1 MIFCEMCFTEYSEIQ
16 DIIRTLN
23 EKGDCPTCKSRSVH
37 ICNSEYLSADSSYEK
52 RETLEGIKNIFNE
65 MVSIYSLK
73 EDLPED
79 FPKGE
84 LESVKE
90 SLFYKWNI
98 FNKEKITPA
107 HVRDILIALLPEKYE
122 SVPGLFDELVGIKE
136 RSPSM
141 YKQDLLILKDNN
153 WEDFTHS
160 IKYENRFHSQQIN
173 LANLEFFLS
182 YFEETVSE
190 GEEFYRC
197 RLNNDEKIFE
207 EKDLKAPPEG
217 VASAGRLNPEGI
229 SRLYLCSEEETAI
242 GEIRASRHD
251 IVTIGKFQV
260 KEKLR
265 VLDLSNFDQ
274 INILSTFGYSE
285 FLKYYLNMDALKQ
298 ISDELAKPVRSSDKS
313 RDYLATQYISDF
325 VKSITGE
332 EKSSYQG
339 IKYRSTA
346 SETGYN
352 LMLFKD
358 SEIELVSQETK
369 AIKYIKYLYGKGT
382 K

>member
-1 MIFCEMCFTEYSEIQ
+1 MIFCEKCFSECSEIQ
-16 DIIRTLN
+16 EMIRRLK
-23 EKGDCPTCKSRSVH
+23 EKDTCPICKSKDVY
-37 ICNSEYLSADSSYEK
+37 ICNSKYLNSDTSYGQ

-65 MVSIYSLK
+65 IVSIYSLK
-73 EDLPED
+73 DSLPED

-84 LESVKE
+84 LETVKE

-107 HVRDILIALLPEKYE
+107 QVRDILIALLPNKYE
-122 SVPGLFDELVGIKE
+122 NVSELFDGLVGVKE
-136 RSPSM
+136 LSPSM
-141 YKQDLLILKDNN
+141 HNQDLLILKDNN
-153 WEDFTHS
+153 WSDFTRS
-160 IKYENRFHSQQIN
+160 IKFENRFHSQQIN

-182 YFEETVSE
+182 FFEETIPV
-190 GEEFYRC
+190 GKEFYRC
-197 RLNNDEKIFE
+197 RLNNDNEIFK

-242 GEIRASRHD
+242 SEIRASRHD
-251 IVTIGKFQV
+251 IVTIGKFRV
-260 KEKLR
+260 NEKLR

-274 INILSTFGYSE
+274 INILSSFSYSE
-285 FLKYYLNMDALKQ
+285 FLKYYLNMSALKQ
-298 ISDELAKPVRSSDKS
+298 ISDELARPVRSSDKS

-332 EKSSYQG
+332 EKTFYQG

-346 SETGYN
+346 SKTGYN

-358 SEIELVSQETK
+358 SEIDLVNQETK
-369 AIKYIKYLYGKGT
+369 LINYIKYLYG
-382 K
+382 